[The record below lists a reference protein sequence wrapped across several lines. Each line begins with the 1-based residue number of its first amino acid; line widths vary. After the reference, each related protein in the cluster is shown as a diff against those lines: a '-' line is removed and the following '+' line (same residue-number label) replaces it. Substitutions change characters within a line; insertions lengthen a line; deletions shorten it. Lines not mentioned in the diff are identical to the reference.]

1 MVESM
6 MQIETR
12 VKEAQN
18 KAELLFDT
26 ANERGYFHSGQTE
39 KDLNVRVFLLA
50 DELFGIKKFWHKR
63 IVRAGSNTLF
73 PYDDN
78 PENLTIEDDDILF
91 LDFGPVFEDWEA
103 DLGRTYVI
111 GNDPVKLA
119 LKQDIET
126 AFRTG
131 KEYFQ
136 SHPNITGAE
145 LYHYSVGI
153 AAELGWQFGGQ
164 IAGHIIGN
172 FPHKEII
179 GSDTRHYVHP
189 DNHEKMS
196 HPDQFGNKRHW
207 IYEIHYVDRSRQ
219 IGGFFE
225 QLLTID

>member
-1 MVESM
+1 MMESSLI
-6 MQIETR
+6 QTQL
-12 VKEAQN
+12 KEAQN

-26 ANERGYFHSGQTE
+26 ANERGFFYPGQTE
-39 KDLNVRVFLLA
+39 KELNTKIFNLA

-63 IVRAGSNTLF
+63 IVRAGPNTLF

-78 PENLTIEDDDILF
+78 PGNLIIKDDDILF

-103 DLGRTYVI
+103 DLGRTYGI
-111 GNDPVKLA
+111 GNDPAKLA
-119 LKQDIET
+119 LKEATET
-126 AFRTG
+126 GFFRG
-131 KEYFQ
+131 KEHFRL
-136 SHPNITGAE
+136 HPDSTGAE
-145 LYHYSVGI
+145 LFHFSIDV
-153 AAELGWQFGGQ
+153 AAQLGWEFGGI

-179 GSDTRHYVHP
+179 GSEIRHYVHP

-196 HPDQFGNKRHW
+196 DPDQFGNKRHW
-207 IYEIHYVDRSRQ
+207 IYEIHYVDRSKK